1 LWRDDATDYGGNEVV
16 IPPVER
22 DLREE
27 GYQMGGW
34 EQVLHL
40 FLVIVIATLGGL
52 ILGGLALIGLVR
64 LQIRNR

>member
-1 LWRDDATDYGGNEVV
+1 
-16 IPPVER
+16 
-22 DLREE
+22 
-27 GYQMGGW
+27 MGVW

-64 LQIRNR
+64 LQIRNN